1 MLEVIINPYKEGTG
15 ASGGLSFAL
24 SEVLGCEIVSG
35 SDFFLNETKV
45 NKKIKKFENL
55 ILCEGKFDFSSM
67 NGKVLG
73 EILKLHTGSAYF
85 LGGKFDY
92 NDESVFKDVFELGNK
107 GMKDS
112 KKELR
117 NATYKLAKKMKS

>member
-1 MLEVIINPYKEGTG
+1 MF
-15 ASGGLSFAL
+15 S
-24 SEVLGCEIVSG
+24 
-35 SDFFLNETKV
+35 
-45 NKKIKKFENL
+45 
-55 ILCEGKFDFSSM
+55 KFDFSSM

-117 NATYKLAKKMKS
+117 NATYKLAIKMKSYYEYCLSLY